1 MVPALLKWI
10 GNKQRFAEYIVDCFP
25 ESFRNYHEPFLGSG
39 AVLAELSQRNACGA
53 MWPRFE
59 RAYASDA
66 LPFLVDIF
74 QYVKDDPDVL
84 CDYYQSQIDDYYS
97 HPDESYSMIRD
108 RFNSDKNCLDF
119 CLLTRTCYSGIV
131 RFRKKDGFMST
142 PKGSGTNRFPP
153 NRSESAYISGTTL
166 FKMLIS
172 IPLIIVRRCHAPR
185 KAIWSIAI
193 RLIRILNPLFTERR
207 IFPSMVF
214 GML

>member
-97 HPDESYSMIRD
+97 HPGRIIFHDSR
-108 RFNSDKNCLDF
+108 
-119 CLLTRTCYSGIV
+119 
-131 RFRKKDGFMST
+131 
-142 PKGSGTNRFPP
+142 
-153 NRSESAYISGTTL
+153 
-166 FKMLIS
+166 
-172 IPLIIVRRCHAPR
+172 PLQQ
-185 KAIWSIAI
+185 
-193 RLIRILNPLFTERR
+193 
-207 IFPSMVF
+207 
-214 GML
+214 